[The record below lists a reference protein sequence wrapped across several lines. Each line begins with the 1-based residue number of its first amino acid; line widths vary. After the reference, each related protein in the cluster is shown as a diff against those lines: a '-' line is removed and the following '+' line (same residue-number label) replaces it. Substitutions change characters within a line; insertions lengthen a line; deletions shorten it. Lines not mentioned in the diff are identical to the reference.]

1 MMSDKSGSVVPYEF
15 HGAHQLLSDFFFE
28 VDRVLGGDKRHMKT
42 IVVGILPQERIRERL
57 LAIARGDYKPKA
69 NEPKV
74 WFTSMRS
81 LAEVLSDENRALLQ
95 VIWDSKP
102 KSITTLAD
110 LTGRKT
116 SNLSRTLKTMAKY
129 GFVEMRREGRQVC
142 PIAKAIE
149 FRIVV

>member
-1 MMSDKSGSVVPYEF
+1 
-15 HGAHQLLSDFFFE
+15 
-28 VDRVLGGDKRHMKT
+28 MKT
-42 IVVGILPQERIRERL
+42 VVIGILPQDRIREQM
-57 LAIARGDYKPKA
+57 LAIARGDYKPKT

-81 LAEVLSDENRALLQ
+81 LAEVLSDENRALLH
-95 VIWDSKP
+95 VIRDSKP

-116 SNLSRTLKTMAKY
+116 SNLSRTLKTMANY
-129 GFVEMRREGRQVC
+129 GFVEMKRESRHVR
-142 PIAKAIE
+142 PIAKATE